1 MWHGT
6 CRCHKSKSRRSTSE
20 QESTEV
26 QTTTRDERRISLLAE
41 CTYTATK
48 KRVLHSS
55 LFNFN
60 FILFSSPHISR
71 PLWMCADIYNRTN
84 PKATFIGLSVQCQ
97 LQPKIGAKHTLA
109 GPSKGTPATQKCVTE
124 ILGNSISIIFMYNIL
139 KKLHIRT
146 EQHSTDVHW

>member
-1 MWHGT
+1 
-6 CRCHKSKSRRSTSE
+6 
-20 QESTEV
+20 
-26 QTTTRDERRISLLAE
+26 
-41 CTYTATK
+41 
-48 KRVLHSS
+48 
-55 LFNFN
+55 
-60 FILFSSPHISR
+60 
-71 PLWMCADIYNRTN
+71 MCADIYNRTN

-146 EQHSTDVHW
+146 EQHSTDVH